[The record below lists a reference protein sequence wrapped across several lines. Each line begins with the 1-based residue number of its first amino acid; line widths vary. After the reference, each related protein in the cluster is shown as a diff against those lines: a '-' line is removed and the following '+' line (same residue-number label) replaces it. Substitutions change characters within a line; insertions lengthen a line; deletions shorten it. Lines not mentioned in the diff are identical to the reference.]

1 MKRLILLWMVAMV
14 SATVA
19 YSRSYTGNPDSSR
32 TSVSEEVKG
41 NWMCGHFSMTEY
53 WSQNPVEYIGNG
65 VEYAFAFTFNA
76 DGTYTQYFTA
86 GSVTNGVRTYQ
97 QSVAKG
103 TVEIDPVSKAI
114 KTHATQVH
122 YRRTVGKQIADDRD
136 LEQREFSANNNY
148 TYTRGQEPNGAAAL
162 YLTLAGTNSPLTFLH
177 VQ

>member
-1 MKRLILLWMVAMV
+1 MKKLTLLLMVVLV

-19 YSRSYTGNPDSSR
+19 YSKPYTDNTDSTR
-32 TSVSEEVKG
+32 TSVSEEVQG

-86 GSVTNGVRTYQ
+86 GTVTNGVRTYQ

-103 TVEIDPVSKAI
+103 TVEIDPVNK
-114 KTHATQVH
+114 
-122 YRRTVGKQIADDRD
+122 
-136 LEQREFSANNNY
+136 
-148 TYTRGQEPNGAAAL
+148 
-162 YLTLAGTNSPLTFLH
+162 
-177 VQ
+177 

>member
-1 MKRLILLWMVAMV
+1 MKKLFLLLMVAIV
-14 SATVA
+14 SATAA
-19 YSRSYTGNPDSSR
+19 YSKPYADNPDSSR

-41 NWMCGHFSMTEY
+41 SWMCGHFSMTEY

-86 GSVTNGVRTYQ
+86 GTVTNGVRTYQ

-114 KTHATQVH
+114 KTHALQVH
-122 YRRTVGKQIADDRD
+122 YRRTAGKQIVEDRD
-136 LEQREFSANNNY
+136 LAKGEFGPNNSY
-148 TYTRGQEPNGAAAL
+148 TYTRGQEPNGTDAL
-162 YLTLAGTNSPLTFLH
+162 YLTLEGTSSPLTFLH
-177 VQ
+177 VH

>member
-1 MKRLILLWMVAMV
+1 MKKLILLLMVAIV
-14 SATVA
+14 SASAA
-19 YSRSYTGNPDSSR
+19 YSKPYALNPDSSR
-32 TSVSEEVKG
+32 TSASEEVKG
-41 NWMCGHFSMTEY
+41 KWMCGHFSMTEY

-122 YRRTVGKQIADDRD
+122 YRRTVGKQIVEDRD
-136 LEQREFSANNNY
+136 LEKSEFSANNSY
-148 TYTRGQEPNGAAAL
+148 TYSRGQEPNGAEAL
-162 YLTLAGTNSPLTFLH
+162 YLTLDGTNSPLTFQR